1 MSIIKDIEIALR
13 DGLIAELTD
22 LTKQDQIVLSKA
34 LGQMS
39 RMDEMI
45 DHWREL
51 AYEYRQV
58 ALDLAKAYDE
68 QSYELERIKRGQLDK
83 D

>member
-1 MSIIKDIEIALR
+1 MSLIKDIEIALR
-13 DGLIAELTD
+13 DGLIAELTE
-22 LTKQDQIVLSKA
+22 LTQQDQVVLSKA

-51 AYEYRQV
+51 AYQFREV
-58 ALDLAKAYDE
+58 ALELAKAYDE
-68 QSYELERIKRGQLDK
+68 QSLELERLRRG
-83 D
+83 